1 MVLNV
6 AQYAAIHAR
15 VGVGIFSMEMS
26 ETELATRMLCSEAGV
41 DSYRLRRGLMKES
54 EWEPIAKAMGAL
66 GEAPIF
72 IEESPQLSVLEMRT
86 RARRLMARENIGL
99 MVVDYLQL
107 MEGRNQENRVQE
119 ISDISRSLKGL
130 ARELNVPVIACSQLS
145 REPEKRPDH
154 RPQLADLRES
164 GSIEQDSDVVLFIYR
179 DRFYND
185 NLPEDRR
192 NVAELIIAKHRN
204 GPVGKVEL
212 LFVDEQTR
220 FVNLDR
226 RRMGSASG

>member
-1 MVLNV
+1 VRRSGPNESAGASAALSGEIRISGWSSSPTEDALLTDSINAFMTANPNV
-6 AQYAAIHAR
+6 K
-15 VGVGIFSMEMS
+15 V
-26 ETELATRMLCSEAGV
+26 
-41 DSYRLRRGLMKES
+41 K
-54 EWEPIAKAMGAL
+54 WEPIAKAMGAL

-99 MVVDYLQL
+99 IVVDYLQL